1 MGYILQTTA
10 STTNAAAV
18 DGKNTAFGTA
28 LKASSG
34 GFGVITTAKG
44 QQVFEVLDAL
54 PLNRAAVKASV
65 ETGTVAAGYVLA
77 NTLSGGE
84 DAALA
89 DTKYVSPAV

>member
-1 MGYILQTTA
+1 MGYILQETDGT
-10 STTNAAAV
+10 SNATAV

-65 ETGTVAAGYVLA
+65 ETGSVAAGYVLA
-77 NTLSGGE
+77 NTISAGE
-84 DAALA
+84 DAALY
-89 DTKYVSPAV
+89 DTNYVSPAV

>member
-65 ETGTVAAGYVLA
+65 ETGTVAPGYVLA

-84 DAALA
+84 DTALA
-89 DTKYVSPAV
+89 DSRFVSPAV